1 MASGLIVDSRPTNL
15 RLLNEFQHAFIDGDV
30 LDICGR
36 LREYSAGHGQRISVV
51 QIDPTHFAICET
63 DARGVD
69 NLVFRV
75 GPGCDIDALDGRVID
90 KLNFIRTV
98 PVGERLRRMEAEFD
112 REKIAREAEQSEKL
126 WDNLGAPLYANL
138 ARCGF
143 IDTPRRESL
152 RPLNNTARR
161 AGRK

>member
-15 RLLNEFQHAFIDGDV
+15 RLLNEYRHAFLDGDL

-36 LREYSAGHGQRISVV
+36 LREYSASHGQRISVV

-63 DARGVD
+63 DARGVE

-90 KLNFIRTV
+90 KLNYIRTV
-98 PVGERLRRMEAEFD
+98 PVGERLRRLEAEFE
-112 REKIAREAEQSEKL
+112 REKLAREEEQTEKM
-126 WDNLGAPLYANL
+126 WANLGAPMYASL

-143 IDTPRRESL
+143 IDVPRRESM

-161 AGRK
+161 AGRR